1 MKKFLFTLLVLCY
14 AMTGKAQNEMLSAIL
29 QTGDHVTMYT
39 GTNAFVDAYNN
50 AAQEGSIITLSPGTF
65 SVSSWI
71 EKSVTVY
78 GAGWEEDAEKGI
90 APTILNGY
98 LYLPKSNIK
107 LEGLY
112 VNGYIQIGNSTSGT
126 LIDRCRFNNLTYNA
140 NSYDVAP
147 DNIMIRR
154 CYFGGVTGKGNYG
167 VDYYITNLRVENC
180 YLYDIYQ
187 GGGTQ
192 ILFDHCIM
200 LKGNKTYAAL
210 YTNCILGTTGVE
222 NNATLKNC
230 ICTFSEPAETTG
242 VISTGCWFG
251 VNTDNIFKEEGGLTY
266 GATRTFELND
276 PSTYS
281 GLDGKPVGVF
291 GGNFPWYKIPSIPI
305 VKSLQLGLDGQM
317 LNVSY
322 EAEAR

>member
-1 MKKFLFTLLVLCY
+1 MRKIIFTLFVFGC
-14 AMTGKAQNEMLSAIL
+14 AVMAKAQNEMLSAIL
-29 QTGDHVTMYT
+29 QTGNEVKMYT
-39 GTNAFVDAYNN
+39 GIDAFKNAYTDA
-50 AAQEGSIITLSPGTF
+50 AAEGSIITLSPGTF
-65 SVSSWI
+65 STIGTI

-90 APTILNGY
+90 IPTVINGY
-98 LYLPKSNIK
+98 VYLANSNIK
-107 LEGLY
+107 FEGLY
-112 VNGYIQIGNSTSGT
+112 VNGYIQIGNSISGI
-126 LIDRCRFNNLTYNA
+126 LIDRCGFNYLSYGASEDVTA
-140 NSYDVAP
+140 N
-147 DNIMIRR
+147 NILVRR
-154 CYFGGVTGKGNYG
+154 CYFGGIHGTGSYG
-167 VDYYITNLRVENC
+167 RWFYITNLRLENC
-180 YLYDIYQ
+180 YLYDIFQ

-230 ICTFSEPAETTG
+230 ICTFSEPAAATG
-242 VISTGCWFG
+242 VSQTGCWFE
-251 VNTDNIFKEEGGLTY
+251 VNSENIFSEEGGLTY

-276 PSTYS
+276 PTTYS

-317 LNVSY
+317 LDVTY
-322 EAEAR
+322 DAEVR